1 MNNVYRFFKRS
12 VFGFVGFFGDKG
24 IFNEIKCSEKEFE
37 TTAGQ
42 LGYEYFDCGDNFVLS
57 KPRYCN

>member
-12 VFGFVGFFGDKG
+12 VFGFVGFFGGKG
-24 IFNEIKCSEKEFE
+24 IFDDIKCNEKEFK

-42 LGYEYFDCGDNFVLS
+42 LVYEYFDCGNNFGLS
-57 KPRYCN
+57 KSMYCN